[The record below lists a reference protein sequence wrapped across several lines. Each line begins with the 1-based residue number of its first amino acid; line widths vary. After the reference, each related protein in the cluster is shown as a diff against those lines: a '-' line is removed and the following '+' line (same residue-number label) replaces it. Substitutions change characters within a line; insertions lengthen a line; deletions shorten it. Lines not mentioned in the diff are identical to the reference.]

1 MVIAYLNPPSSPSSW
16 TAIPVVFIES
26 KNSNPSKFCNS
37 LIASSRFS
45 NVNDRTNALS
55 LLAIVSNYNN
65 AVDSIEEM
73 KTENEKLKAD
83 KEELLKVNGK
93 LFQKI
98 GFEKDEE
105 DSTTEETK
113 DDVEEIKI
121 EDIIDEKGDLKDE

>member
-1 MVIAYLNPPSSPSSW
+1 ML
-16 TAIPVVFIES
+16 S
-26 KNSNPSKFCNS
+26 KEEFET
-37 LIASSRFS
+37 LINKVKDGLDETTS
-45 NVNDRTNALS
+45 ALIS
-55 LLAIVSNYNN
+55 EDLLAIISNYNN

-105 DSTTEETK
+105 ASTEENK
-113 DDVEEIKI
+113 EEVEEIKI
-121 EDIIDEKGDLKDE
+121 EDIIDEKGDLKNE

>member
-1 MVIAYLNPPSSPSSW
+1 MLNKEEFE
-16 TAIPVVFIES
+16 T
-26 KNSNPSKFCNS
+26 
-37 LIASSRFS
+37 LINKVKDGLDETTS
-45 NVNDRTNALS
+45 ALIS
-55 LLAIVSNYNN
+55 EDLLAIVSNYNN

-105 DSTTEETK
+105 ESGAEEAK
-113 DDVEEIKI
+113 EDVEEIKI

>member
-1 MVIAYLNPPSSPSSW
+1 ML
-16 TAIPVVFIES
+16 S
-26 KNSNPSKFCNS
+26 KEEFEQ
-37 LIASSRFS
+37 LINKIKEGLDETQS
-45 NVNDRTNALS
+45 ALIS
-55 LLAIVSNYNN
+55 EDLLAIVSNYNN

-73 KTENEKLKAD
+73 KTENEKLKSD

-105 DSTTEETK
+105 EPEAEGTK
-113 DDVEEIKI
+113 KEVEEIKI

>member
-1 MVIAYLNPPSSPSSW
+1 ML
-16 TAIPVVFIES
+16 S
-26 KNSNPSKFCNS
+26 KEEFEQ
-37 LIASSRFS
+37 LINKIKEGLDETQS
-45 NVNDRTNALS
+45 ALIS
-55 LLAIVSNYNN
+55 EDLLAIVSNYNN

-73 KTENEKLKAD
+73 KTENEKLKSD

-105 DSTTEETK
+105 EPEAEGTKEE
-113 DDVEEIKI
+113 VEEIKI

>member
-1 MVIAYLNPPSSPSSW
+1 ML
-16 TAIPVVFIES
+16 S
-26 KNSNPSKFCNS
+26 KEEFEQ
-37 LIASSRFS
+37 LINKIKEGLDETQS
-45 NVNDRTNALS
+45 ALIS
-55 LLAIVSNYNN
+55 EDLLAIVSNYNN

-73 KTENEKLKAD
+73 KTENDKLKSD

-105 DSTTEETK
+105 EPSTEENEE
-113 DDVEEIKI
+113 VEEIKI

>member
-1 MVIAYLNPPSSPSSW
+1 ML
-16 TAIPVVFIES
+16 S
-26 KNSNPSKFCNS
+26 KEEFEQ
-37 LIASSRFS
+37 LINKIKEGLDETQS
-45 NVNDRTNALS
+45 ALIS
-55 LLAIVSNYNN
+55 EDLLAIVSNYNN

-105 DSTTEETK
+105 EPEAETK
-113 DDVEEIKI
+113 EEVEEIKI